1 MMDNKRFFSKILL
14 FGEYGIMSN
23 SDAIS
28 LPFKEF
34 YGYLNKSESIDY
46 KTKISNSKL
55 IELYQFILNSD
66 AKDLISIQDF
76 KNDLDT
82 GLHFVSN
89 IPISSGLGSSGALV
103 ASIFDKYR
111 KKNSID
117 FQIEEI
123 KNLLSIIESKFHGK
137 SSGLDPLVSFL
148 NKPLLYSNQKIKLLD
163 QIIYNDFKVFIID
176 SQINSS
182 TKKMIKI
189 FQEKMNNLEFKNFF
203 TNQFIKNNND
213 CINNLRVNPSL
224 FKGSIKQLSEITFD
238 NFQEMIPNNIKSIW
252 EKGLKNNS
260 YYIKLC
266 GSGGGGFFLLF
277 DFENRVNYDFSEFTL
292 FEI

>member
-34 YGYLNKSESIDY
+34 YGYLNNSESIDY
-46 KTKISNSKL
+46 KTQVSNSKL

-66 AKDLISIQDF
+66 AKDLISIKDF

-103 ASIFDKYR
+103 ASIFHKYR

-176 SQINSS
+176 SQIDSS

-189 FQEKMNNLEFKNFF
+189 FQNKMNNLEFKNFF

-213 CINNLRVNPSL
+213 CINNLRVNSSL

-238 NFQEMIPNNIKSIW
+238 NFQEMIPDNIKSIW

-260 YYIKLC
+260 YYMKLC

-277 DFENRVNYDFSEFTL
+277 DFENRVNYDFYEFTL

>member
-1 MMDNKRFFSKILL
+1 MDNKRFFSKILL

-34 YGYLNKSESIDY
+34 YGYLNNSESIDY
-46 KTKISNSKL
+46 KTQVSNSKL

-66 AKDLISIQDF
+66 AKDLISIKDF

-103 ASIFDKYR
+103 ASIFHKYR

-148 NKPLLYSNQKIKLLD
+148 NKPILYSNQKIKLLD

-176 SQINSS
+176 SQIDSS
-182 TKKMIKI
+182 TKK
-189 FQEKMNNLEFKNFF
+189 
-203 TNQFIKNNND
+203 ND
-213 CINNLRVNPSL
+213 
-224 FKGSIKQLSEITFD
+224 
-238 NFQEMIPNNIKSIW
+238 
-252 EKGLKNNS
+252 
-260 YYIKLC
+260 
-266 GSGGGGFFLLF
+266 
-277 DFENRVNYDFSEFTL
+277 
-292 FEI
+292 

>member
-1 MMDNKRFFSKILL
+1 MDNKRFFSKILL